1 MQEANTKDIHIKRWT
16 EQESIT
22 SKTEKQV
29 VMSPKLCQPAFHH
42 WDKILERN
50 NLKGRLN
57 FSVQSP
63 NPTSL
68 TQLSWGSCRN
78 RTQERKTAPR
88 KGQKLRK
95 ERRKGGRVMPQHPS
109 NGLYPLNLTLKGS
122 SIFLP
127 IVSQA
132 LENVSQALENIQD
145 PNENASKSKKAI
157 DDERK
162 ASQEGENTKNCKI
175 ESAHLQ

>member
-1 MQEANTKDIHIKRWT
+1 
-16 EQESIT
+16 
-22 SKTEKQV
+22 
-29 VMSPKLCQPAFHH
+29 
-42 WDKILERN
+42 
-50 NLKGRLN
+50 
-57 FSVQSP
+57 
-63 NPTSL
+63 
-68 TQLSWGSCRN
+68 
-78 RTQERKTAPR
+78 
-88 KGQKLRK
+88 
-95 ERRKGGRVMPQHPS
+95 MPQHPS